1 MGSNIYNFSKIPSM
15 PERVLSALAYLSCGV
30 IGIVLIIVSALIK
43 TNLKPFV
50 KFNVYQAILIA
61 FIFWALQ
68 VTFELIVGLLQVLNI
83 IPFVGSFLNSFFHFI
98 FYYLMG
104 FPVLFDKFS
113 LLSSFIVLL
122 FLYLTVMSLL
132 GKEPFVPVISTN
144 IKRFL

>member
-1 MGSNIYNFSKIPSM
+1 MGSNTYNFSKSLSM
-15 PERVLSALAYLSCGV
+15 PEKVLSALAYISLGTV
-30 IGIVLIIVSALIK
+30 GIILIIASALIK

-50 KFNVYQAILIA
+50 KFNVYQAILVG

-68 VTFELIVGLLQVLNI
+68 ATYNLIRMILQVLNI

-104 FPVLFDKFS
+104 FPILFGCP
-113 LLSSFIVLL
+113 LLKLCIVLL
-122 FLYLTVMSLL
+122 IFYLTIMSLL
-132 GKEPFVPVISTN
+132 GKEPFIPYISSN